1 MEMFSYL
8 AHLVDDQDFKAVYVL
23 MLICIAMIIDFLS
36 GTIAAKINPDIEFK
50 SKVGING
57 ILRKVASVVLL
68 IYFIPLAPLV
78 PGGAGVGLIYVLYIG
93 YLCMEI
99 KSIFEN
105 YQKMGNDTSLFER
118 FMDNF
123 KSNKKDGD

>member
-1 MEMFSYL
+1 MFSYL

>member
-1 MEMFSYL
+1 MFSYL
-8 AHLVDDQDFKAVYVL
+8 AHFLDDQDGKAVYVL
-23 MLICIAMIIDFLS
+23 AMICVAMIIDFLS
-36 GTIAAKINPDIEFK
+36 GTIAARINPDIEFK

-57 ILRKVASVVLL
+57 ILRKVASMVLL

-78 PGGAGVGLIYVLYIG
+78 PGGVGVGLVYVLYIG

-105 YQKMGNDTSLFER
+105 YKKMGTDISLFEK
-118 FMDNF
+118 FMDSF
-123 KSNKKDGD
+123 KNDKKDGD

>member
-1 MEMFSYL
+1 MFSYL

-57 ILRKVASVVLL
+57 ILRKVASMVLL